1 MGKKL
6 ICVWLSLTVLLFST
20 ITIYAEDDAQGEFL
34 NRNID
39 INGNRIANYYLEN
52 PLFLYQGMTY
62 FPLTEEMGEL
72 FGFTAD
78 MDWESRTLKILKQEP
93 VRTAVSEEVLKSNL
107 VNPKAVIL
115 RNITVLTLAEEEKDK
130 PELPVEL
137 EGVSLS
143 AKDIDIGGQLEEIK
157 AQAEAEIIEIPELIV
172 EELDLTEYELLQV
185 GDALYLPVRALT
197 GENCFGWDVYYDDYS
212 GLYLSTNPGVDAVS
226 TFDKAESDY
235 NKGLASYIVSRNKE
249 VTPGKALMLTFL
261 FKHEAD
267 VSGVD
272 EKLLMA
278 MAHKES
284 TFRTDI
290 VGKSGPVGLMQIMPK
305 TAERYGIPREKLFDP
320 HVNIEFGAK
329 YIGAKIDEYDN
340 TTIAL
345 SAYNQGGVAIS
356 RGTYNTRYADKVT
369 ASKAALEKYLT
380 ENGYGSGE

>member
-115 RNITVLTLAEEEKDK
+115 RNITVLTLAAEEEEK

-137 EGVSLS
+137 KGVSLS
-143 AKDIDIGGQLEEIK
+143 AKDIDIGGQLEEIR
-157 AQAEAEIIEIPELIV
+157 AQAEAEIIKIPELIV
-172 EELDLTEYELLQV
+172 EELDLAKYELLQV
-185 GDALYLPVRALT
+185 GDTLYLPIRALT
-197 GENCFGWDVYYDDYS
+197 GESCFGWDVYYDDYS

-249 VTPGKALMLTFL
+249 ITSGEALMLTFL

-278 MAHKES
+278 MAQKES

-290 VGKSGPVGLMQIMPK
+290 VGKSGSVGLMQIMPK

-345 SAYNQGGVAIS
+345 SAYNQGGLAIS

-380 ENGYGSGE
+380 DNGYGSGE